1 MVPKADGS
9 FRPCGDY
16 RCLNTVTEDDRYP
29 LPSIQDFTANLAGCT
44 VFSKI
49 DLVKGYHQVPM
60 AESDILKTA
69 ICTPFGLFEY
79 IFMPFGLKNAA
90 QTFQRLMDKLFRH
103 LPFVFVYL
111 DNILIASKDL
121 SEHMRHLRL
130 VFEILQSAG
139 LQINPAKCTF
149 SVSSL
154 TFLGHN
160 VDSSGIS
167 PMEKHVKAL
176 TDFPPPSDLKQLQRF
191 LGLINFYRRFLPGIA
206 GTLQPLTD
214 LLRGNPKTLVW
225 SESPTAAF
233 SAAKAALA
241 AATSL
246 VHPLPGAVISLA
258 TDASDTH
265 IGGVLQQLSAG
276 SWRPLA
282 FFSRKLSSA
291 ESKYS
296 TFDRELLAV
305 FAAVRHFRFVLEGR
319 PFRILTD
326 HLPLTL
332 AMRRVSPLWS
342 ARQVRQLAYVSE
354 FSTDI
359 RHTPGLKN
367 VVADT
372 LSRPSTSP
380 PVLSPIPV
388 DNLVTAAAASPP
400 PDTCPPPAIDYAAMA
415 AAQPTCTDCS
425 RMCDSKSLFIT
436 SRKVAGI
443 ELFGD
448 ISTGAFRP
456 LVPPAFRESA
466 AAALHGVA
474 HPGVEATVRLVTS
487 KFRWPG
493 IRKYVRRYAQRCLS
507 CQKSK
512 VSRHVHLSP
521 ATIAIPH
528 RRFEHVHVD
537 LVGPLPQSSGFSYL
551 FTIVDRT
558 TRWPEAIPLS
568 GIAAADCAAALFFGW
583 IQRFGVPS
591 VITSDRGAQ
600 FTSSLW
606 SALCSVLSI
615 SHVKTTAYHPQSNG
629 LVERFHRRL
638 REALQARS
646 AGPDWLSHLPWV
658 LLGIRTAVRWKG
670 GRRRPRR
677 SWAANQCFLA
687 NFLATGEPPLE
698 DFLDKMKADALHP
711 PRPILHKNTD
721 LPTALPPD
729 LAAADFVFVR
739 RDSVAPPLTPPYTG
753 PFKVLRRSLHTFQV
767 QVGNRTETISTHC
780 LKTCISSSD
789 TAAAE
794 PPRRGRPPLA
804 QPGAQTPYQNPGE
817 KPSSKNRAEADRRVK
832 PKKCPQSVKTNGKN
846 PRFRAPSSS
855 SAPSDDGFIPPLPP
869 PPPTGRPAGVSDT
882 ICSDQAAK
890 PAGKTKNV
898 ACTGTGTGTSTV
910 PQSMLRK
917 QNQGSPR
924 AAAAHSGPAFNPMGA
939 RLGPVKRVRFSCG
952 STIIPQVFN
961 PSPPIFKPHPDP
973 DPISV
978 SGRPRR
984 VRRSP
989 DRLGISVDPL
999 SSPLGGEL

>member
-1 MVPKADGS
+1 M
-9 FRPCGDY
+9 
-16 RCLNTVTEDDRYP
+16 
-29 LPSIQDFTANLAGCT
+29 
-44 VFSKI
+44 
-49 DLVKGYHQVPM
+49 
-60 AESDILKTA
+60 
-69 ICTPFGLFEY
+69 
-79 IFMPFGLKNAA
+79 
-90 QTFQRLMDKLFRH
+90 
-103 LPFVFVYL
+103 
-111 DNILIASKDL
+111 
-121 SEHMRHLRL
+121 
-130 VFEILQSAG
+130 
-139 LQINPAKCTF
+139 
-149 SVSSL
+149 
-154 TFLGHN
+154 
-160 VDSSGIS
+160 
-167 PMEKHVKAL
+167 
-176 TDFPPPSDLKQLQRF
+176 
-191 LGLINFYRRFLPGIA
+191 GLINFYHRFLPGIA

-225 SESPTAAF
+225 SESAAATF

-241 AATSL
+241 ALATTTSL

-258 TDASDTH
+258 TNASDTH

-305 FAAVRHFRFVLEGR
+305 FAAIRHFRFVLEGR
-319 PFRILTD
+319 PLRILTD

-359 RHTPGLKN
+359 WHTPGLKN

-372 LSRPSTSP
+372 LSRLSTSP
-380 PVLSPIPV
+380 PVLSPVPV
-388 DNLVTAAAASPP
+388 DNLVAAAAASPP
-400 PDTCPPPAIDYAAMA
+400 TDACPPLAIDYAAMA

-448 ISTGAFRP
+448 ISTGTFRP
-456 LVPPAFRESA
+456 LVPPAFCQSA

-474 HPGVEATVRLVTS
+474 HPGVEATVRLVTG
-487 KFRWPG
+487 KFCWPG

-512 VSRHVHLSP
+512 VSHHVHLSP
-521 ATIAIPH
+521 ATIAVPH

-568 GIAAADCAAALFFGW
+568 GIAAADCAAALFSGW

-606 SALCSVLSI
+606 SALCSILSI

-638 REALQARS
+638 KEALQARA

-658 LLGIRTAVRWKG
+658 LLGIRSAVPLEG
-670 GRRRPRR
+670 GP
-677 SWAANQCFLA
+677 SPAEAVMGCQPMLPCEFLT
-687 NFLATGEPPLE
+687 TGEPPLE
-698 DFLDKMKADALHP
+698 DFLNKLKTDALHP

-721 LPTALPPD
+721 LPTALPPG
-729 LAAADFVFVR
+729 LAAADFVFSR

-753 PFKVLRRSLHTFQV
+753 LFKVLRRSLHTFQV
-767 QVGNRTETISTHC
+767 QVGNRIETISTHR

-794 PPRRGRPPLA
+794 PPRHGRPPLA

-817 KPSSKNRAEADRRVK
+817 KPSSKNQAEADRRVK
-832 PKKCPQSVKTNGKN
+832 
-846 PRFRAPSSS
+846 
-855 SAPSDDGFIPPLPP
+855 
-869 PPPTGRPAGVSDT
+869 
-882 ICSDQAAK
+882 
-890 PAGKTKNV
+890 
-898 ACTGTGTGTSTV
+898 
-910 PQSMLRK
+910 
-917 QNQGSPR
+917 
-924 AAAAHSGPAFNPMGA
+924 
-939 RLGPVKRVRFSCG
+939 
-952 STIIPQVFN
+952 
-961 PSPPIFKPHPDP
+961 
-973 DPISV
+973 
-978 SGRPRR
+978 
-984 VRRSP
+984 
-989 DRLGISVDPL
+989 
-999 SSPLGGEL
+999 